1 MNASLSKGSLLDGV
15 FQEGFNEQQL
25 SAYVLWVNSQ
35 LKKRPGQKPI
45 TDLRVDLQDGVVLS
59 HLVEI
64 VAGEVLEGVYEA
76 PRDREESRENVER
89 IPSSQL
95 NIVEGDLK
103 SVMRLILALA
113 AHFKPSTNQR
123 AVSRGG
129 RSMAGAAA
137 NHRPL
142 STVAMAQS
150 AAAALAAARHDAERR
165 TLSQGY
171 DVYNVPPGVGV

>member
-89 IPSSQL
+89 VLSFI
-95 NIVEGDLK
+95 
-103 SVMRLILALA
+103 
-113 AHFKPSTNQR
+113 T
-123 AVSRGG
+123 SR
-129 RSMAGAAA
+129 RIRMP
-137 NHRPL
+137 H
-142 STVAMAQS
+142 TS
-150 AAAALAAARHDAERR
+150 ARGV
-165 TLSQGY
+165 GY
-171 DVYNVPPGVGV
+171 EVCNVPPGLGYDVGWQVSPDKHRGGNEQHPPHNQPQDRTPG